1 MKKGIGVF
9 GKGYSKGVQAY
20 QGARHRRIEDIEIQ
34 KFKKDKEKREP
45 VKGPNLR
52 TKELLE
58 EGLEDTQ
65 IIQKV
70 LEEFPSF
77 NSDGFTNKNGVYVE
91 SGEEKVKR
99 FIQYWREKESKINE
113 DDGR

>member
-1 MKKGIGVF
+1 MKKGTGNF
-9 GKGYSKGVQAY
+9 GKGYSDSIQRY
-20 QGARHRRIEDIEIQ
+20 QGARYRRIQNIEAEKYI
-34 KFKKDKEKREP
+34 KEKEKREP
-45 VKGPNLR
+45 VKGPNMR

-58 EGLEDTQ
+58 EGLADTQ

-77 NSDGFTNKNGVYVE
+77 NSEGYTNKNGVYVE
-91 SGEEKVKR
+91 SGEEKVKG
-99 FIQYWREKESKINE
+99 FIQYWKEKESKLNE

>member
-1 MKKGIGVF
+1 MKRGTGNF
-9 GKGYSKGVQAY
+9 GKGYSNSVQRY
-20 QGARHRRIEDIEIQ
+20 QGARYRRIQNIETE
-34 KFKKDKEKREP
+34 KYKKEKEKREP

-58 EGLEDTQ
+58 EGLEEIQ
-65 IIQKV
+65 IIKII

-99 FIQYWREKESKINE
+99 FIQYWREKETKINE

>member
-1 MKKGIGVF
+1 MKKGIGIS
-9 GKGYSKGVQAY
+9 GKAYSKSYQAY
-20 QGARHRRIEDIEIQ
+20 QGARQRRIEEIEAERY
-34 KFKKDKEKREP
+34 KKSKEKREP
-45 VKGPNLR
+45 VKGPNMR

-58 EGLEDTQ
+58 EGLADTQ

-77 NSDGFTNKNGVYVE
+77 NSEGYTNKNGVYVE
-91 SGEEKVKR
+91 SGEEKVKG
-99 FIQYWREKESKINE
+99 FIQYWKEKESKLNE

>member
-1 MKKGIGVF
+1 MKKGTGNF
-9 GKGYSKGVQAY
+9 GKGYSNSIQRY
-20 QGARHRRIEDIEIQ
+20 QGARYRRIQNIEAEKYI
-34 KFKKDKEKREP
+34 KDKEKREP

-58 EGLEDTQ
+58 EGLEDIQ
-65 IIQKV
+65 IINKI
-70 LEEFPSF
+70 LEEFPSY
-77 NSDGFTNKNGVYVE
+77 NSDGYINKNGVYVE

-99 FIQYWREKESKINE
+99 FIQYWKEKESKLNE